1 MSSSRAKGLNNLI
14 RAMIVKEDF
23 TADARSE
30 YEAMLNYTTQSVSGQ
45 LFVCYLT
52 RGTVWKT
59 IPTLLLVSKIFI

>member
-14 RAMIVKEDF
+14 RAIIVKEDF
-23 TADARSE
+23 TGDARSE